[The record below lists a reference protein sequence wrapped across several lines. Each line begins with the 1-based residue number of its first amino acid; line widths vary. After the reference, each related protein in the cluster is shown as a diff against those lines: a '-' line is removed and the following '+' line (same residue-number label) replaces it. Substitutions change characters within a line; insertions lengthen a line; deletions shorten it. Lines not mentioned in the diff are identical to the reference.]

1 MLDML
6 VTDLN
11 KLCDELPF
19 HTGWYLKNL
28 RTGETAHRMATWLS
42 LRPVPARSP
51 L

>member
-1 MLDML
+1 ML

-28 RTGETAHRMATWLS
+28 RTGETAHRHGHVVVLQ
-42 LRPVPARSP
+42 PVPARSP